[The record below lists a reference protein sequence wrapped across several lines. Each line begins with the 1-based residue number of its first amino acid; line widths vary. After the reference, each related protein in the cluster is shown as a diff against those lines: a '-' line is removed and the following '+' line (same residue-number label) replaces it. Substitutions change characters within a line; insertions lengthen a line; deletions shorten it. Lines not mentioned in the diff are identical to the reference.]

1 MDQMTST
8 QRNLAWGVIV
18 VLVIVL
24 VVLVGMSMNSNFS
37 RKILGLFES
46 FEDTGDFKDRYQQA
60 LVASVPTDEQL
71 KTVSNQ
77 KERAEELHHTP
88 KILTASEGMF
98 HSATVDFGSERAEKA
113 VPSPDG
119 MFVSTSLLP
128 KPEVQTWNGVD
139 THALA
144 AQDFLVAGQHF
155 GTDTVASSNKN
166 SSYDLRET
174 IPIEMKVV
182 SPWLQ
187 SSITPTHHRR
197 GIA

>member
-1 MDQMTST
+1 MDQMNST

-88 KILTASEGMF
+88 KLLTASEGMLEVKEQKRRF
-98 HSATVDFGSERAEKA
+98 LLPTACS
-113 VPSPDG
+113 
-119 MFVSTSLLP
+119 SLLRFFLNRTYRHGT
-128 KPEVQTWNGVD
+128 VL
-139 THALA
+139 THML
-144 AQDFLVAGQHF
+144 LQHKI
-155 GTDTVASSNKN
+155 S
-166 SSYDLRET
+166 
-174 IPIEMKVV
+174 
-182 SPWLQ
+182 
-187 SSITPTHHRR
+187 
-197 GIA
+197 